1 MQKKLTLSEIA
12 TMAGVTSSTVS
23 RALNPAT
30 VHLLSRK
37 TSERILSLCDRV
49 GYRPSL
55 LARGTATGRTY
66 KVAMILHSMEKDL
79 NAHDWNRITC
89 ATSAF
94 LQEYGYSLVLLRTSA
109 KGTPMDIQV
118 SNFLMSSIA
127 DAYIAS
133 PSMLQ
138 NNTSDILHNLK
149 SPLVVICE
157 QGVPF
162 QFSDGVLRSDA
173 DAFREVW
180 LRIPRDMHGKICFF
194 STMSNDQ
201 DRLLNNISQTA
212 WDLGIDA
219 KKAVSSLPF
228 ERNSKVPAMEY
239 AEAYHQAKKR
249 SKSLNKFDFIWC
261 TSDFVALGVRDALIE
276 SGRHPGKDVFILG
289 YGDLETFPGVSENPV
304 LSTISANTNEIARNI
319 CKIIMRK
326 LKGEQ
331 ANIITVKSTFIARS
345 TF

>member
-1 MQKKLTLSEIA
+1 MRKKLTLSEIA

-37 TSERILSLCDRV
+37 TSERILSLCDRL

-66 KVAMILHSMEKDL
+66 KVAMILHNMEKDL

-94 LQEYGYSLVLLRTSA
+94 LQEYGYSLVLLRTSE

-118 SNFLMSSIA
+118 SHFLMSGIA
-127 DAYIAS
+127 DAYITS
-133 PSMLQ
+133 PSMLK
-138 NNTSDILHNLK
+138 NNTSDMLNSLK

-157 QGVPF
+157 PGVPF
-162 QFSDGVLRSDA
+162 PVSEGVLRSDA

-180 LRIPRDMHGKICFF
+180 LRIPREMHGKICFF
-194 STMSNDQ
+194 STMNDDQ
-201 DRLLNNISQTA
+201 NRLLGNISQAA

-219 KKAVSSLPF
+219 KNAISTLPL

-239 AEAYHQAKKR
+239 AEAYHQAKKGI
-249 SKSLNKFDFIWC
+249 KSLNKFDFIWC
-261 TSDFVALGVRDALIE
+261 TSDFYALGFKDALTE
-276 SGRHPGKDVFILG
+276 YGRRPGKDVFILG

-304 LSTISANTNEIARNI
+304 LSTITVNTYEIARNM
-319 CKIIMRK
+319 CRIIMKK

-331 ANIITVKSTFIARS
+331 TNIITVKSTFISRS